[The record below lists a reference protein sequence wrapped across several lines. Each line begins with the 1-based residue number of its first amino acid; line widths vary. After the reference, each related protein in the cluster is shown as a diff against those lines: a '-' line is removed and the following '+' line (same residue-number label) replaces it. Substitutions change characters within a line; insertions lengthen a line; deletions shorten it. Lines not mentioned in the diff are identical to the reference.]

1 MPRSRSTM
9 AGLATTAA
17 AAGLVLAGC
26 HSSSSATA
34 SGTATSSAPGAATAA
49 ATASSAASAGT
60 TVAAGGAGSVA
71 YFPDQL
77 GDTWVYSVTQGANK
91 GTVTNKVTG
100 LKPAATGTEVT
111 MTDTDTEF
119 GSDKPFP
126 IDYIVHSDGS
136 ISIPLDFGAGSGF
149 KLKSG
154 NLGWPSPSQLASGQ
168 PQNDTIVMTG
178 SAGGTSITVTS
189 KAVVKGEG
197 TQSVSVPAG
206 SYSATVVD
214 EVETEKVEGTPVTS
228 QVKTWLVNGVGP
240 VKDEVMDGTGG
251 IDELEQLTSFTKG

>member
-17 AAGLVLAGC
+17 AAGLVLTGC
-26 HSSSSATA
+26 HSSSPAATG
-34 SGTATSSAPGAATAA
+34 SATSSAPSSAAAA

-100 LKPAATGTEVT
+100 LKPVATGTEVT

>member
-17 AAGLVLAGC
+17 AAGLVLTGC
-26 HSSSSATA
+26 HSSSATG
-34 SGTATSSAPGAATAA
+34 SGSATSSAPSSAAAA
-49 ATASSAASAGT
+49 ATASSAGSASAA
-60 TVAAGGAGSVA
+60 VAAGGAGTVA

-77 GDTWVYSVTQGANK
+77 GDTWVYSITLGSNK

-100 LKPAATGTEVT
+100 LKPVASGTEVT
-111 MTDTDTEF
+111 MTDTDTEA
-119 GSDKPFP
+119 GSSKPFT

-136 ISIPLDFGAGSGF
+136 ISIPLDFGATTGF

-154 NLGWPSPSQLASGQ
+154 NLGWPSPAQLASEK
-168 PQNDTIVMTG
+168 PQDETIVMTG
-178 SAGGTSITVTS
+178 SAGGENLTVTS